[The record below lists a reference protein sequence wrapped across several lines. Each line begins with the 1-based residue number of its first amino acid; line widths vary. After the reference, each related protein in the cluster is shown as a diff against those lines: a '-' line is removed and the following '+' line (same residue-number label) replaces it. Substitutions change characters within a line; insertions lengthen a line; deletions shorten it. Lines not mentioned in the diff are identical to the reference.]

1 MAKLSLCQ
9 FPCQSA
15 MCPLCPLGSFS
26 GSPWFPLSSLPL
38 LLSLP
43 LTPLRAHQ
51 EGRTHVRREGRSKS
65 RVFWGKEGQELG
77 CFPLCPHPD
86 PQLGKQVCQQMVA
99 SAAEGRGHL
108 PCWLVGCG
116 LTKKGLFFLFETS
129 LKRLLPRLAS
139 DIWQSSCLNQA
150 LRLRLEP
157 LRSLTHRV

>member
-1 MAKLSLCQ
+1 M
-9 FPCQSA
+9 
-15 MCPLCPLGSFS
+15 
-26 GSPWFPLSSLPL
+26 
-38 LLSLP
+38 
-43 LTPLRAHQ
+43 
-51 EGRTHVRREGRSKS
+51 RREGRSKS

-139 DIWQSSCLNQA
+139 DIWQSSCLNLSHAGITGMCHHAGAKGLATPVRSA
-150 LRLRLEP
+150 LALHTP
-157 LRSLTHRV
+157 